1 MDIFYPIQLLANS
14 ISQNPAINFFIYDI
28 IKIGILLVFIN
39 YLMAITRYYF
49 PINKT
54 KDLLTKRRWYGL
66 DYLFA
71 ALLGVITPFC
81 SCSSIPLFIG
91 FLSAGIPLGVTFAF
105 LIASPLVNE
114 SSLILFPAIFGWQTT
129 IIYNVAGI
137 ILAVIGGMI
146 IQKLHL
152 EKYVNQ
158 QLLKYKCRCDIEA
171 ENGGQKIKLKKL
183 LGYWWID
190 GFKITKNIFP
200 YVILGVGIGAIIH
213 GFVPQ
218 TLIETYLNTKAW
230 WAVPIATLS
239 GIPLY
244 ANSVTIIPII
254 EAIINKGVPM
264 GTALA
269 FMTATVALSLPEAL
283 ILKKA
288 MKWQLLAIF
297 FGITT
302 VGIMLIGYLF
312 NFIQY
317 NQKEKITSVNQQSI
331 TVQTVDTFLPSG
343 SEKIEVFVFHTTK
356 RCISCINIGKYT
368 KTVIEEKFQE
378 EFKSEKITFR
388 EVNIDLPENFKMA
401 QEYKVS
407 GSAFFINTIKD
418 GQNKHE
424 EDATVWRL
432 VTNETSLKNYFEAKL
447 KTLL

>member
-1 MDIFYPIQLLANS
+1 MDIFYPVQLLANTITNNWLS
-14 ISQNPAINFFIYDI
+14 LAKESYFSSALNFFIYDT

-49 PINKT
+49 PTDKVR
-54 KDLLTKRRWYGL
+54 DLLTKRRWYGF

-71 ALLGVITPFC
+71 ALLGVVTPFC

-114 SSLILFPAIFGWQTT
+114 SSLILFPAMFGLKTT

-137 ILAVIGGMI
+137 IIAVIGGMI

-171 ENGGQKIKLKKL
+171 ENGGQKLKLKKL

-190 GFKITKNIFP
+190 GIKITKSIFP

-218 TLIETYLNTKAW
+218 TLIESYLNIKDW
-230 WAVPIATLS
+230 WVVPVVTLL
-239 GIPLY
+239 GVPLY
-244 ANSVTIIPII
+244 ANSVSVLPII
-254 EAIINKGVPM
+254 EALINKGIPL
-264 GTALA
+264 GTALS

-288 MKWQLLAIF
+288 MKWQLLAAF
-297 FGITT
+297 FGITAI
-302 VGIMLIGYLF
+302 GIILIGYLF
-312 NFIQY
+312 NFLQ
-317 NQKEKITSVNQQSI
+317 
-331 TVQTVDTFLPSG
+331 L
-343 SEKIEVFVFHTTK
+343 
-356 RCISCINIGKYT
+356 
-368 KTVIEEKFQE
+368 
-378 EFKSEKITFR
+378 
-388 EVNIDLPENFKMA
+388 
-401 QEYKVS
+401 
-407 GSAFFINTIKD
+407 
-418 GQNKHE
+418 
-424 EDATVWRL
+424 
-432 VTNETSLKNYFEAKL
+432 
-447 KTLL
+447 